1 MIQFTTISGMYN
13 PNASLTAGTY
23 PCNKNCTIVTRDAIT
38 TIYPGIRTR
47 SGMTFLNAEMI
58 MLENI
63 NTAVVE
69 SPIPAPLI
77 ADVVT
82 ANVGHIPNIKTKVG
96 FSFTI
101 PLINR
106 SIGFGFMFNYLPSG
120 SLNMQHSC

>member
-1 MIQFTTISGMYN
+1 MKPNPMERLINGIVKENPTFVLMLGM
-13 PNASLTAGTY
+13 
-23 PCNKNCTIVTRDAIT
+23 C
-38 TIYPGIRTR
+38 PGIRTR

-82 ANVGHIPNIKTKVG
+82 ANVGHIPNI
-96 FSFTI
+96 I
-101 PLINR
+101 R
-106 SIGFGFMFNYLPSG
+106 R
-120 SLNMQHSC
+120 

>member
-1 MIQFTTISGMYN
+1 
-13 PNASLTAGTY
+13 
-23 PCNKNCTIVTRDAIT
+23 
-38 TIYPGIRTR
+38 
-47 SGMTFLNAEMI
+47 MTFLNAEMI

-82 ANVGHIPNIKTKVG
+82 ANVGHIPNINTKVG